1 MSRKALV
8 RDSRGNTKVAP
19 FSLATSKRTRER
31 QQHAAAADAK
41 RRDRM
46 QFIRKAKMQANQ
58 AARAAQLSAHRAQ
71 QRADMD
77 MLMPN
82 TFGNALVAPLMYV
95 DVNITPEVSCVWQ
108 SALAVGMRAVRVDA
122 SHRRARV
129 EPVTSQHTE
138 RIAVWEGEDVRTV
151 ARRFSI
157 QHGLSG
163 RTAGELLARTPSTA
177 VSCASCSA
185 DLRGAWWRRDRQT
198 DWLTCCPRR
207 RLLCWRRVR
216 VRQGQRRWLPVVHS
230 RLSGRAASRGWLQ
243 LLPVVRAQVMMDR

>member
-1 MSRKALV
+1 MPLCPPQGMVSKKALV

-46 QFIRKAKMQANQ
+46 QFIRKAKMEANQ

-95 DVNITPEVSCVWQ
+95 DVNITPEVRQ
-108 SALAVGMRAVRVDA
+108 A
-122 SHRRARV
+122 RRSVAWG
-129 EPVTSQHTE
+129 
-138 RIAVWEGEDVRTV
+138 IV
-151 ARRFSI
+151 ARGI
-157 QHGLSG
+157 V
-163 RTAGELLARTPSTA
+163 AG
-177 VSCASCSA
+177 
-185 DLRGAWWRRDRQT
+185 
-198 DWLTCCPRR
+198 
-207 RLLCWRRVR
+207 
-216 VRQGQRRWLPVVHS
+216 
-230 RLSGRAASRGWLQ
+230 
-243 LLPVVRAQVMMDR
+243 